1 MNVKRS
7 SSLKK
12 ILAGTAVLLAVSS
25 ATIAQTAPE
34 PNPPATRRGFEVGVQ
49 LADYHYEEPN
59 FAKYTGS
66 RVGLVGAYTFTLANR
81 AFFRVDGRES
91 YGALKYQGS
100 GTQDSVPDL
109 IEEERVVAGM
119 DFFPGNRVSLSPYLG
134 LGYRYL
140 YNDSRGYTS
149 TNAAGYRR
157 YSTYFYAPVGLTTRI
172 DLGNRWVLAPT
183 VEADIFILGKQRS
196 RLSDANIAGFNDVT
210 NTQKHGYGAR
220 AYLMVEKDHLAFGAW
235 MHYWSIKDSDVQ
247 FAGVVNGVRV
257 GGLEPA
263 NWTREMGIE
272 FRYRF

>member
-1 MNVKRS
+1 
-7 SSLKK
+7 LKE

-25 ATIAQTAPE
+25 AAIAQTAPE
-34 PNPPATRRGFEVGVQ
+34 PNPLATRRGFEVGVQ
-49 LADYHYEEPN
+49 LAHYHYEEPN
-59 FAKYTGS
+59 FAKFIGTRG
-66 RVGLVGAYTFTLANR
+66 GIVGAYTFTRANGM
-81 AFFRVDGRES
+81 FFRVDGRES

-109 IEEERVVAGM
+109 IVEARGVAGM
-119 DFFPGNRVSLSPYLG
+119 DFPAGSGVSLSPYLG

-157 YSTYFYAPVGLTTRI
+157 YSNYLYAPVGLTARI

-183 VEADIFILGKQRS
+183 GEADIFILGKQKS
-196 RLSDANIAGFNDVT
+196 QLSDANIAGLNDVT
-210 NTQKHGYGAR
+210 NTQRHGYGYR
-220 AYLMVEKDHLAFGAW
+220 AYLMVERDHLAFGAW

-247 FAGVVNGVRV
+247 FAGVVKGVPV

-263 NWTREMGIE
+263 NWTRESGIE

>member
-1 MNVKRS
+1 MKT
-7 SSLKK
+7 
-12 ILAGTAVLLAVSS
+12 ILAGVALLLAISS
-25 ATIAQTAPE
+25 AALAQTATA
-34 PNPPATRRGFEVGVQ
+34 PNPLATRRGFEVGGQ
-49 LADYHYEEPN
+49 IAHYHYEEPD
-59 FAKYTGS
+59 FAKLIGN
-66 RVGLVGAYTFTLANR
+66 RGGLVGAYTFPARWNR
-81 AFFRVDGRES
+81 VFFRVDGRES

-109 IEEERVVAGM
+109 IIETRGVAGL
-119 DFFPGNRVSLSPYLG
+119 DFLPGNRISLSPYLG
-134 LGYRYL
+134 LGYRHL

-157 YSTYFYAPVGLTTRI
+157 YSTYLYAPVGVTIRF

-196 RLSDANIAGFNDVT
+196 QLSDANVTGLNDVT
-210 NTQKHGYGAR
+210 NTQKHGYGYR
-220 AYLMVEKDHLAFGAW
+220 GYLMVEKDHLAFGAW
-235 MHYWSIKDSDVQ
+235 MHYWNIKDSDVQ